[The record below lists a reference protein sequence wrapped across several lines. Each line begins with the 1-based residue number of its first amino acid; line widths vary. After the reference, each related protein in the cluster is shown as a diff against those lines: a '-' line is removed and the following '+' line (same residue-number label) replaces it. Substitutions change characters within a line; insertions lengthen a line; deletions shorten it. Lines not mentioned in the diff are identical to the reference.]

1 MLVLFLL
8 SSNKQFFDYTTV
20 VLSVSI
26 LFCNFFFMHFFCS
39 RWKYFFFHFLAA
51 IDCNFFLCT
60 HYLVDL
66 RDVVSEYD
74 TTLLRFHNL
83 FPLILFDRKKKILV
97 QFSVIIFS
105 GVEFEFLF
113 LVYTKNDNND
123 DTSAGL
129 IVMMM
134 MMIGWCRRRQCQ
146 KEVTSSSLLLPD
158 TFTHTMFMLYRR
170 IIDQTFFAFS
180 FSHHYITN

>member
-26 LFCNFFFMHFFCS
+26 LFCNFFFMHFFALVGNIS
-39 RWKYFFFHFLAA
+39 FFTFSPRLIA
-51 IDCNFFLCT
+51 ISFYAHT
-60 HYLVDL
+60 ISGSEGY
-66 RDVVSEYD
+66 VVSEYD
-74 TTLLRFHNL
+74 TTLLRFNNL
-83 FPLILFDRKKKILV
+83 FPLILSIEKKKILV

-129 IVMMM
+129 IVMM